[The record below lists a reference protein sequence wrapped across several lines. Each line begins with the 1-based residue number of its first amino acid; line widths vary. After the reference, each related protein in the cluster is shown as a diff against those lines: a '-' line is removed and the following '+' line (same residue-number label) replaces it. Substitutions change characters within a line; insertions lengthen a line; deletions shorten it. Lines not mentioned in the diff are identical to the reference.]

1 MIKTSLVTRGH
12 LTISSADP
20 SYSPNINT
28 SLHRHSTQSPFY
40 DQECLHQYLRKL
52 SSESI
57 GNCLPFEANSQK
69 VSSPSDLNQMQIYTI
84 GKDRS
89 PALLAPVTSMGVFH
103 FNILL
108 PYDYP
113 FHPPRVSFKTQI
125 FHPNI
130 NPQGAI
136 CLDILTHKWSP
147 ALSIQKVLLSIICLL
162 TDPNPQDPLV
172 RDIAKLYIQNRSKF
186 EATAKQW
193 VELYARPPPPA
204 PMPEKPKEVEK
215 PNTSTHQKSSSATKP
230 VVIDLDDDE
239 IEVVPTSGPKQSLQT
254 TTTSTSTTSRKR
266 TSDSSNTLQTGTTS
280 RKRSGDYNNTSSN
293 LSSALSSSSS
303 TPTASQSNYIKLSDL
318 VIKSLNWIDHYFSSP
333 AHH

>member
-1 MIKTSLVTRGH
+1 MPPSIPPQTLKRINREL
-12 LTISSADP
+12 LTI
-20 SYSPNINT
+20 
-28 SLHRHSTQSPFY
+28 R
-40 DQECLHQYLRKL
+40 
-52 SSESI
+52 SELPEGILSI
-57 GNCLPFEANSQK
+57 GPKSDADIYDWQGSIAG
-69 VSSPSDLNQMQIYTI
+69 PSGSCYEH
-84 GKDRS
+84 
-89 PALLAPVTSMGVFH
+89 GVFH

-113 FHPPRVSFKTQI
+113 FHPPRVSPFAIIKPIHIKSSDLSFHCLRPQVSFKTQI

-204 PMPEKPKEVEK
+204 PMSEKPKEVEK
-215 PNTSTHQKSSSATKP
+215 PNTSTHQKSSSTTKP

-239 IEVVPTSGPKQSLQT
+239 IEVVPTSGQKQSLQT

-266 TSDSSNTLQTGTTS
+266 TAECSNALQPGTTS

-293 LSSALSSSSS
+293 PSSVLSSSSSS
-303 TPTASQSNYIKLSDL
+303 TPTASQSNLHQAKRPRNQIIELD
-318 VIKSLNWIDHYFSSP
+318 
-333 AHH
+333 

>member
-1 MIKTSLVTRGH
+1 MPPSIPPQTLKRINREL
-12 LTISSADP
+12 LTI
-20 SYSPNINT
+20 
-28 SLHRHSTQSPFY
+28 R
-40 DQECLHQYLRKL
+40 
-52 SSESI
+52 SELPEGILSI
-57 GNCLPFEANSQK
+57 GPKSDADIYDWQGSIAG
-69 VSSPSDLNQMQIYTI
+69 PSGSCYEH
-84 GKDRS
+84 
-89 PALLAPVTSMGVFH
+89 GVFH

-204 PMPEKPKEVEK
+204 PMPEKPKAVEK

-266 TSDSSNTLQTGTTS
+266 TSESSNTLQTGTTS

-293 LSSALSSSSS
+293 LSSALTSSSS
-303 TPTASQSNYIKLSDL
+303 TPTASQSNLHQAKRPRHQIIELD
-318 VIKSLNWIDHYFSSP
+318 
-333 AHH
+333 